1 MHEGFHSSFDVRD
14 GLANVYVVSN
24 ILNKMLI
31 VFLLKLLKFSSD
43 DKDFRFTLCQ

>member
-1 MHEGFHSSFDVRD
+1 MHEGFLSSFDGRG

-31 VFLLKLLKFSSD
+31 VFLLKLLKFSSYY
-43 DKDFRFTLCQ
+43 KEFRFTLCQ